1 MESDVN
7 PVRPLLRGL
16 ALLTLCGLAACG
28 ILKKNEEA
36 QAVVNQRVV
45 GLPAGEFFQAYGAAR
60 NRSEQLDGG
69 TTYDWIS
76 STDAVRAGP
85 GWLDERTC
93 SMRIVVDAKGRIAV
107 AEIVLDNIGRTS
119 TSRCGEMFKPK

>member
-16 ALLTLCGLAACG
+16 ALLSLCGLAACG
-28 ILKKNEEA
+28 ILKKSEEA
-36 QAVVNQRVV
+36 QTVVNQRVV

-60 NRSEQLDGG
+60 SRSEQLDGG

-76 STDAVRAGP
+76 STGAVRAGP
-85 GWLDERTC
+85 EGLDDRTC
-93 SMRIVVDAKGRIAV
+93 TLRIVVDPKGRIAI
-107 AEIVLDNIGRTS
+107 AEVVLDNIGRAS